1 MTYDVRNKEAPM
13 LRILKDAT
21 ITKTKTHRLTADTK
35 IETHRLT
42 AEIFVSGGRRII
54 TIRLDQEVAG
64 HISECQDEW
73 YYKPS
78 DAGSSKSQAA
88 IGSTEE
94 ELVDWWVGSQGF
106 QWVEDNYLKPAKP
119 PSRPP
124 VSPRRRSICGGG
136 DNCTIAGRCKE
147 RGWLEN

>member
-1 MTYDVRNKEAPM
+1 MIYDVRNKEALM

-21 ITKTKTHRLTADTK
+21 ITKTKTHRLPAGTK

-54 TIRLDQEVAG
+54 TIRIDQEVAG
-64 HISECQDEW
+64 HISEWQDEW

-78 DAGSSKSQAA
+78 GAGSSKSQAA

-94 ELVDWWVGSQGF
+94 EVLDWWIRSQGF
-106 QWVEDNYLKPAKP
+106 QYVEDK
-119 PSRPP
+119 
-124 VSPRRRSICGGG
+124 
-136 DNCTIAGRCKE
+136 
-147 RGWLEN
+147 